1 MWGRNNMCL
10 ICVEIISKKMSVY
23 EGRLALVELK
33 STMPADHAADVKQLL
48 DTVEWQANNRREPI
62 DLPEDYD

>member
-1 MWGRNNMCL
+1 
-10 ICVEIISKKMSVY
+10 MSVY

-33 STMPADHAADVKQLL
+33 STMPADHASDVKQLL
-48 DTVEWQANNRREPI
+48 DTVEWQANNRRQPS

>member
-1 MWGRNNMCL
+1 MCL

-33 STMPADHAADVKQLL
+33 STMPPGHANDVKQLL
-48 DTVEWQANNRREPI
+48 DTVEWQANNRREPT

>member
-1 MWGRNNMCL
+1 MCL

-33 STMPADHAADVKQLL
+33 STMPPGHADDVKQLL
-48 DTVEWQANNRREPI
+48 DTMEWKSNKHIEPI

>member
-1 MWGRNNMCL
+1 MCL

-33 STMPADHAADVKQLL
+33 STMPADHVSDVKQLL
-48 DTVEWQANNRREPI
+48 DTVEWQANNRRQPS